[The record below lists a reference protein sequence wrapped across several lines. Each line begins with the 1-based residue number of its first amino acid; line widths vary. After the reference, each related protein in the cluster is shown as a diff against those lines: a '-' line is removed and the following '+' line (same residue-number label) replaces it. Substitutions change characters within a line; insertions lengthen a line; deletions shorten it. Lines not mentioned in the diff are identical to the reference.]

1 MSFMKMEI
9 INSFRPVPA
18 ASTLQSFDAMKFIKR
33 LKAKEKIGWWR
44 QFLNSVEEKRN
55 EILHDLQLYRTAKQ
69 N

>member
-1 MSFMKMEI
+1 MSFMKMET
-9 INSFRPVPA
+9 INSFRPVHA
-18 ASTLQSFDAMKFIKR
+18 TSTLQSFDAVKFVKR
-33 LKAKEKIGWWR
+33 LRAKEKISWWR